1 MHERTPA
8 MTLTLM
14 AHRWPSVGLWLQVT
28 QQLVTLLG
36 NESDAVRARAATA
49 LKDMAAS
56 TSPETRMTV
65 AMAGGIDRF
74 VRLPHDKLTNPADE
88 PC

>member
-1 MHERTPA
+1 M
-8 MTLTLM
+8 
-14 AHRWPSVGLWLQVT
+14 T

-36 NESDAVRARAATA
+36 NESDAVRARAAIA

-74 VRLPHDKLTNPADE
+74 VYLLREPPTIRADE

>member
-1 MHERTPA
+1 

-74 VRLPHDKLTNPADE
+74 VRLPHDKLTNLLTNRADE

>member
-1 MHERTPA
+1 M
-8 MTLTLM
+8 
-14 AHRWPSVGLWLQVT
+14 
-28 QQLVTLLG
+28 TLLG

-74 VRLPHDKLTNPADE
+74 VCLLRGSLLTN
-88 PC
+88 